1 VLFGAWN
8 RREEGSRCTR
18 YGADEP
24 LSEQESELL
33 GRRANKPR
41 PIAQRTL
48 KGPIACTGTGL
59 HSGRKVLMQLL
70 PAPPNHGIVFRRRD
84 VAGAAGVLKA
94 DFRNVR
100 DTRLCSML
108 INEAGTRIGTVEHL
122 MAALYGAEIDNL
134 IVEVDADELPVM
146 DGSSAPFLFL
156 IECAGTIE
164 QAATRRGIEILK
176 PLSIEDGDARLD
188 LLPGAGFSA
197 EFEIDFASDAIGRQ
211 HLHIALDP
219 GAFRQEIAR
228 ARTFGFEHEVAQL
241 RAMGLARGGSLD
253 NAVVISGSRIL
264 NEDGLRFDDEFVR
277 HKVLDLVG
285 DFYLAGGPLLGH
297 VRAKRSGHR
306 HNNAALHALLSN
318 KDAWRWTEMTVDS
331 YRYADKATPS
341 LGGIAE

>member
-1 VLFGAWN
+1 
-8 RREEGSRCTR
+8 
-18 YGADEP
+18 
-24 LSEQESELL
+24 LL
-33 GRRANKPR
+33 GKRSNKPR

-84 VAGAAGVLKA
+84 IAGAAGVLKA

-134 IVEVDADELPVM
+134 IVEVDADEVPVM

-164 QAATRRGIEILK
+164 QAATRRAIEILA
-176 PLSIEDGDARLD
+176 PLSIQDGEAALELR
-188 LLPGAGFSA
+188 PGKGFTA
-197 EFEIDFASDAIGRQ
+197 EFEIDFDSDAIGRQ
-211 HLHIALDP
+211 RLDVALDP
-219 GAFRQEIAR
+219 AAFRQEIAR

-264 NEDGLRFDDEFVR
+264 NEDGLRFEDEFVR
-277 HKVLDLVG
+277 HKMLDLVG
-285 DFYLAGGPLLGH
+285 DLYLAGGPLLGH
-297 VRAKRSGHR
+297 VRAKRTGHR
-306 HNNAALHALLSN
+306 HNNAALHALLGNPS
-318 KDAWRWTEMTVDS
+318 AWRWTDVTAET
-331 YRYADKATPS
+331 YRALPAPVLGRAAD
-341 LGGIAE
+341 